1 MKVQI
6 FSQWTEE
13 VYIPVRVKQFT
24 KAAKLAG
31 EANFIQYYHRMQ
43 DTDVSLDAASKD
55 AERQAVAAWVDTR
68 AQVRESLQQEVA

>member
-43 DTDVSLDAASKD
+43 DTDVSLNAASKD

-68 AQVRESLQQEVA
+68 AQVRDSLQQEVA